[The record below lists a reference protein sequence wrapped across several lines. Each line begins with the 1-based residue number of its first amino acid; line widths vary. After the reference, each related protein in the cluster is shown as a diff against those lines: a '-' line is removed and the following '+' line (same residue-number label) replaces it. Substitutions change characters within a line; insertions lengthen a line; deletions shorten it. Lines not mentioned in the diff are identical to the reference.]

1 MKDIESIN
9 TKIIIN
15 RINKTKTN
23 HVTYHIHNKWWFFW
37 PPPLIAATTTTMD
50 SILFHH
56 PPFTTTTHPTTYA
69 LPKQPPPLST
79 LKPSTL
85 TCRALGDIT
94 GGENGA
100 VFGVSSS
107 NPGEL
112 FPSPEN
118 FNTIKAEITPETV
131 DFFVSDADGDPD
143 CPSYGFSSV
152 EDALSTLRRGKL
164 VIVVDD
170 ENGVIEG
177 NFVFPASFT
186 TPETIGF
193 VMRHGS
199 GIISVGMTS
208 EDLERLNL
216 PLMSPENENS
226 LAPSFTITV
235 DSIDTATGVSA
246 SDRAKTILALA
257 SRDSGPESFRRPG
270 HVFPLK
276 YRPGGVLRRA
286 GHTEASV
293 DLVQLAGLDPVSVL
307 STIVNPEDGSIAP
320 LDRLRSLAVDHDIPV
335 VLITDLIRYRRK
347 RERLVEKI
355 AISRLPTRWGLF
367 EAHCYQNKLDGTE
380 HIAVVKG
387 DIGNGL
393 DVLVRV
399 HSECLTGDI
408 FGSGRC
414 DCGNQ
419 LSLAMEIIEESG
431 RGVLIYLRGHEGR
444 GIGLGHK
451 LRAYNLQDLGHD
463 TVEAN
468 LELGFAPDAREYGIG
483 AQMLRDI
490 GVQTMRLMTNNPAKF
505 TGLKGYGLAIVE
517 RVPVMTPIT
526 DENRRYLET
535 KRTKMGHIYGSDIPD
550 L

>member
-1 MKDIESIN
+1 MDSI
-9 TKIIIN
+9 
-15 RINKTKTN
+15 
-23 HVTYHIHNKWWFFW
+23 FFHHPL
-37 PPPLIAATTTTMD
+37 PPPFSTTTTR
-50 SILFHH
+50 H
-56 PPFTTTTHPTTYA
+56 PPPISAH
-69 LPKQPPPLST
+69 KPPYF
-79 LKPSTL
+79 
-85 TCRALGDIT
+85 TCRALGDPA
-94 GGENGA
+94 GGDNGS
-100 VFGVSSS
+100 VSGLSAS
-107 NPGEL
+107 NSGEL
-112 FPSPEN
+112 LPSPESLEK
-118 FNTIKAEITPETV
+118 FKTLEAEITPETV
-131 DFFVSDADGDPD
+131 DFFVSDAEGDPD
-143 CPSYGFSSV
+143 RPSDGFSAV
-152 EDALSTLRRGKL
+152 EDALSTLRRGKF

-170 ENGVIEG
+170 EGGDIEG
-177 NFVFPASFT
+177 NFVFPAGFT

-216 PLMSPENENS
+216 PLMSPENEKNS

-235 DSIDTATGVSA
+235 DSIDTSTGVSA

-257 SRDSGPESFRRPG
+257 SQDSRPGSFRRPG

-276 YRPGGVLRRA
+276 YQPGGVLRRA

-293 DLVQLAGLDPVSVL
+293 DLVKLAGLDPVSVI

-320 LDRLRSLAVDHDIPV
+320 LNRLKMLALDHDMPI
-335 VLITDLIRYRRK
+335 VLIADLIRYRRK
-347 RERLVEKI
+347 RERLVERTSV
-355 AISRLPTRWGLF
+355 SRLPTRWGLF
-367 EAHCYQNKLDGTE
+367 EAYSYRNKLDGTE

-387 DIGNGL
+387 DIGNGH

-419 LSLAMEIIEESG
+419 LSLAMEIIEESQ

-451 LRAYNLQDLGHD
+451 LQAYNLQDLGHD